1 MSDISIPG
9 VSSKYNTGK
18 MIDAI
23 MEAEKVPLNRMEDRQ
38 QTFDQQKKVWNE
50 VNRKLSSLQEN
61 ARSLYNFDNPFREY
75 VANSAAPEIISAS
88 ADRNASKGIEEVG
101 VQQVA
106 ANDAFRSRPLSSDF
120 SINAGEY
127 AFKVGEQEVEFS
139 FDGGDIDD
147 FVRRVNRRGKGIIE
161 ARLVR
166 DTSDTNILLIE
177 STKTGADN
185 QLTFLKDAQA
195 MGEATGLLARVSTG
209 ERDLAINSDTT
220 SSIESSRLRGD
231 FQLQEDNL
239 VVPPGTSAQIQVSP
253 PVQPD
258 KNLQLVLEV
267 QVQELPQDEYQT
279 PSPPPGPK
287 LPDAGGIELEGIEI
301 QNAPGDVKKP
311 SWEPPPEPETVETL
325 QVLSLNERQ
334 QLAELT
340 DTEEPQKLTIPLSD
354 LGTALRSIDVL
365 NKNTGRS
372 ITVSSARIE
381 NPEARGEFQ
390 PQFPVSTA
398 QNAQLTINGI
408 PIERDTNS
416 IDDVIPGVTLTPQMA
431 SNRTVEIN
439 VEPDKEAIK
448 NGLIQ
453 FLGSYNQALTE
464 INILTSNRESVIE
477 EIGYFEDDDREAAR
491 EKLGM
496 FSGDSSF
503 MQLKNR
509 LQRIAGAAYETSAG
523 RELSMLSQMGI
534 STNAS
539 GGSGSVSR
547 SKLRGYLEVDE
558 SQLDE
563 AIDQYLPAIK
573 ELFGQDT
580 DGDLAVD
587 SGIAVEINNF
597 VNAYTRNNGLI
608 DTRTSSIER
617 QIDETGDEIN
627 DFKRRLEDK
636 ETDLKRKYGRM
647 EGSLGDLEDSR
658 RSIEGLQQRNSQ

>member
-23 MEAEKVPLNRMEDRQ
+23 MEAEKVPLNRMENRQ
-38 QTFDQQKKVWNE
+38 ETFDRQKKVWNE

-61 ARSLYNFDNPFREY
+61 ARSLYSFDNPFRQY
-75 VANSAAPEIISAS
+75 VANSTAPEIISAS
-88 ADRNASKGIEEVG
+88 ADRNASKGIEEIG

-106 ANDAFRSRPLSSDF
+106 SNDAFRSRPLSSDF
-120 SINAGEY
+120 SIKSGEY

-139 FDGGDIDD
+139 FDGGDIED
-147 FVRRVNRRGKGIIE
+147 FVRRLNRRGKGIIE
-161 ARLVR
+161 ARLIR
-166 DTSDTNILLIE
+166 DTSETNVLLIE

-185 QLTFLKDAQA
+185 QLTFLKDSQA
-195 MGEATGLLARVSTG
+195 MGEATGLLARISTG
-209 ERDLAINSDTT
+209 ERNIAINSDTA
-220 SSIESSRLRGD
+220 SSIESSRLKKD
-231 FQLQEDNL
+231 FQLQEGNL

-253 PVQPD
+253 PIQAE
-258 KNLQLVLEV
+258 KSLQLVLEI
-267 QVQELPQDEYQT
+267 QVQELPQEEYQA
-279 PSPPPGPK
+279 PSPPPGPQ
-287 LPDAGGIELEGIEI
+287 LPDAGGVELEGIEV
-301 QNAPGDVKKP
+301 QNAPGEVKTP
-311 SWEPPPEPETVETL
+311 PWEPPQRPETVETL

-340 DTEEPQKLTIPLSD
+340 NTEEPQKLTIPLSD
-354 LGTALRSIDVL
+354 LGTALRSIDV
-365 NKNTGRS
+365 NNPNTGRR
-372 ITVSSARIE
+372 ITVRQARIE

-398 QNAQLTINGI
+398 QNAQLTVNGI
-408 PIERDTNS
+408 PIERNNNN
-416 IDDVIPGVTLTPQMA
+416 IDDVIPGVTLTPQI
-431 SNRTVEIN
+431 SSDRTVEIN

-453 FLGSYNQALTE
+453 FLGSYNQTLTE
-464 INILTSNRESVIE
+464 VNILTSNRESVIE
-477 EIGYFEDDDREAAR
+477 EISYFEDEDRDAAR

-539 GGSGSVSR
+539 GGAGTVSR

-563 AIDQYLPAIK
+563 AIDQHLPAIK

-580 DGDLAVD
+580 DGDLVVD
-587 SGIAVEINNF
+587 SGIAVEISNF

-617 QIDETGDEIN
+617 QIDETEDEIN
-627 DFKRRLEDK
+627 DFKRSLEDK

-647 EGSLGDLEDSR
+647 EGALGDLEDSR
-658 RSIEGLQQRNSQ
+658 RSIEGLQQNNSQ

>member
-23 MEAEKVPLNRMEDRQ
+23 MEAEKVPLNRMENRQ
-38 QTFDQQKKVWNE
+38 ETFNRQKKVWNE

-61 ARSLYNFDNPFREY
+61 ARGLYSFDNPFREY
-75 VANSAAPEIISAS
+75 VANSTSPEIISAS
-88 ADRNASKGIEEVG
+88 ADRNAAKGIEKIS

-106 ANDAFRSRPLSSDF
+106 SNDAFRSRPLSSDF

-127 AFKVGEQEVEFS
+127 AFKIGEQEVEFS
-139 FDGGDIDD
+139 FDGGDSED
-147 FVRRVNRRGKGIIE
+147 FVRRLNRRGKGLIE
-161 ARLVR
+161 ARLIR
-166 DTSDTNILLIE
+166 DTPETNILLIE

-185 QLTFLKDAQA
+185 QLTFLKDSQA
-195 MGEATGLLARVSTG
+195 MGESTGLLARVSTG
-209 ERDLAINSDTT
+209 ERNIAINSDTA
-220 SSIESSRLRGD
+220 SSIESSRLRGE
-231 FQLQEDNL
+231 FQLQDGNL

-253 PVQPD
+253 PVQPE
-258 KNLQLVLEV
+258 KSLQLVLEV
-267 QVQELPQDEYQT
+267 QVRELPQDEYQV
-279 PSPPPGPK
+279 PSPPPGPQ
-287 LPDAGGIELEGIEI
+287 LPDAGGVELEGIEV
-301 QNAPGDVKKP
+301 QNAPGEVETP
-311 SWEPPPEPETVETL
+311 PWEPPPKPETVETL
-325 QVLSLNERQ
+325 QVLSINEAHE
-334 QLAELT
+334 LPELT
-340 DTEEPQKLTIPLSD
+340 ATEEPQKLTIPLSD
-354 LGTALRSIDVL
+354 LGAAVRSIDIR
-365 NKNTGRS
+365 NRNTGRRIS
-372 ITVSSARIE
+372 VNQAQIE
-381 NPEARGEFQ
+381 NPKARGEFQ

-398 QNAQLTINGI
+398 QNAQLTVNGI
-408 PIERDTNS
+408 PIERNNNN

-431 SNRTVEIN
+431 SDRTVEIN

-453 FLGSYNQALTE
+453 FLGSYNQTLTE
-464 INILTSNRESVIE
+464 VNILTSNRESVIE
-477 EIGYFEDDDREAAR
+477 EIGYFEDADREAAR

-509 LQRIAGAAYETSAG
+509 LQRIASASYETSAG

-539 GGSGSVSR
+539 GGAGSVSR

-563 AIDQYLPAIK
+563 AIDQHLPAIK

-580 DGDLAVD
+580 DGDLVVD
-587 SGIAVEINNF
+587 SGIAVEISNF

-608 DTRTSSIER
+608 DTRTSSIDR
-617 QIDETGDEIN
+617 QIDETEDEIN

-647 EGSLGDLEDSR
+647 EGALGDLEDSR

>member
-23 MEAEKVPLNRMEDRQ
+23 MEAEKVPLNRMENRQ
-38 QTFDQQKKVWNE
+38 ETFDRQKKVWNE

-61 ARSLYNFDNPFREY
+61 ARSLYSFDNPFRQY
-75 VANSAAPEIISAS
+75 VANSTAPEIISAS
-88 ADRNASKGIEEVG
+88 ADRNASKGIEEIG

-106 ANDAFRSRPLSSDF
+106 SNDAFRSRPLSSDF
-120 SINAGEY
+120 SIKSGEY

-139 FDGGDIDD
+139 FDGGDIED
-147 FVRRVNRRGKGIIE
+147 FVRRLNRRGKGIIE
-161 ARLVR
+161 ARLIR
-166 DTSDTNILLIE
+166 DTSETNVLLIE

-185 QLTFLKDAQA
+185 QLTFLKDSQA
-195 MGEATGLLARVSTG
+195 MGEATGLLARISTG
-209 ERDLAINSDTT
+209 ERNIAINSDTA
-220 SSIESSRLRGD
+220 SSIESSRLKKD
-231 FQLQEDNL
+231 FQLQEGNL

-253 PVQPD
+253 PIQAE
-258 KNLQLVLEV
+258 KSLQLVLEI
-267 QVQELPQDEYQT
+267 QVQELPQEEYQA
-279 PSPPPGPK
+279 PSPPPGPQ
-287 LPDAGGIELEGIEI
+287 LPDAGGVELEGIEV
-301 QNAPGDVKKP
+301 QNAPGEVKTP
-311 SWEPPPEPETVETL
+311 PWEPPQRPETVETL

-340 DTEEPQKLTIPLSD
+340 NTEEPQKLTIPLSD
-354 LGTALRSIDVL
+354 LGTALRSIDV
-365 NKNTGRS
+365 NNPNTGRR
-372 ITVSSARIE
+372 ITVRQARIE

-398 QNAQLTINGI
+398 QNAQLTVNGI
-408 PIERDTNS
+408 PIERNNNN
-416 IDDVIPGVTLTPQMA
+416 IDDVIPGVTLTPQI
-431 SNRTVEIN
+431 SSDRTVEIN

-453 FLGSYNQALTE
+453 FLGSYNQTLTE
-464 INILTSNRESVIE
+464 VNILTSNRESVIE
-477 EIGYFEDDDREAAR
+477 EISYFEDEDRDAAR

-539 GGSGSVSR
+539 GGAGTVSR

-563 AIDQYLPAIK
+563 AIDQHLPAIK

-580 DGDLAVD
+580 DGDLVVD
-587 SGIAVEINNF
+587 SGIAVEISNF

-617 QIDETGDEIN
+617 QIDETEDEIN
-627 DFKRRLEDK
+627 DFKRSLEDK

-647 EGSLGDLEDSR
+647 EGA
-658 RSIEGLQQRNSQ
+658 